1 MKGNPKRFEFW
12 SILENT
18 CSGRA
23 GLLWEANQVKKT
35 LLMTAAL
42 ALLMAGGA
50 AAAEL
55 KFKPG
60 EDAKFNWQSFED
72 FKKGHDLK
80 GQTLTIFGPWR
91 GEDQVLA
98 ESVLDYFRE
107 ATGADV
113 RYSSS
118 ENYEQQIV
126 IDTQA
131 GSPPD
136 VAILPQPGLI
146 ADLASKGH
154 LAPLGDET
162 KSWLLENYAA
172 GQSWVDLSTFKDKDG
187 NAQLFAFPY
196 KIDVK
201 SLVWYVPENFEDAGY
216 EVPKTMEDLKALTE
230 KIVADGGT
238 PWCIGL
244 GSGGAT
250 GWPATD
256 WVEDLML
263 RTASPETYDKWVT
276 IGIPFT
282 DAAVVGAIDEFG
294 WFAKNDK
301 FVDGGAAAVASTDFR
316 DSPKGLFASPPKCY
330 LHHQASFIPS
340 FFPEGTVVGED
351 ADFFYMPP
359 YASKPDLGNPVLGAG
374 TLALITKDTPA
385 SRAFIEFLKTPIA
398 HEVWMAQSSF
408 LTPFKSANKDAYAN
422 GPMKKQGEI
431 LLESTTFRFDGSDL
445 MPGKI
450 GAGAFWTGMVDFVGG
465 KSAADVAADV
475 QKAWDAIK

>member
-1 MKGNPKRFEFW
+1 MKR
-12 SILENT
+12 S
-18 CSGRA
+18 
-23 GLLWEANQVKKT
+23 LLIGV
-35 LLMTAAL
+35 AAF
-42 ALLMAGGA
+42 ALLAGTAGA
-50 AAAEL
+50 ADL

-60 EDAKFNWQSFED
+60 EDSRFNWASLEE

-91 GEDQVLA
+91 GEDEALFK
-98 ESVLDYFRE
+98 SVYAYFVE
-107 ATGADV
+107 ATGV
-113 RYSSS
+113 ELKYSSS

-146 ADLASKGH
+146 ADLAAKG
-154 LAPLGDET
+154 LLTPLGDET
-162 KSWLLENYAA
+162 KQWLLDNYAA
-172 GQSWVDLSTFKDKDG
+172 GQSWVDLSTYNGKDG
-187 NAQLFAFPY
+187 TPALYAFPY

-216 EVPKTMEDLKALTE
+216 EVPKTMEELKALTE
-230 KIVADGGT
+230 KIAEDGEK

-263 RTASPETYDKWVT
+263 RTQPAETYDKWVKNE
-276 IGIPFT
+276 IPFT
-282 DAAVVGAIDEFG
+282 DAAVTGALEEFG
-294 WFAKNDK
+294 WFARNDA

-316 DSPKGLFASPPKCY
+316 DSPKGLFSSPPKCY

-340 FFPEGTVVGED
+340 FFPEGKVVGED

-359 YASKPDLGNPVLGAG
+359 YESKKELGNPVLGAG
-374 TLALITKDTPA
+374 TLAMITKDTPA
-385 SRAFIEFLKTPIA
+385 ARAFIEFLKTPIA
-398 HEVWMAQSSF
+398 HEVWMAQTSF
-408 LTPFKSANKDAYAN
+408 LTPYKSVNVDVYGN
-422 GPMKKQGEI
+422 PPLKKQGEI
-431 LLESTTFRFDGSDL
+431 LLNATTFRFDGSDL

-465 KSAADVAADV
+465 KSSADVAAGV
-475 QKAWDAIK
+475 QKAWDSIK

>member
-1 MKGNPKRFEFW
+1 M
-12 SILENT
+12 
-18 CSGRA
+18 
-23 GLLWEANQVKKT
+23 KKT
-35 LLMTAAL
+35 WMLSAAVL
-42 ALLMAGGA
+42 SLFAASAG
-50 AAAEL
+50 AAEL
-55 KFKPG
+55 KFAPG
-60 EDAKFNWQSFED
+60 EDKKFNWASYDE

-91 GEDQVLA
+91 GEDQTLF
-98 ESVLDYFRE
+98 ESVFAYFEE
-107 ATGADV
+107 ATGIQV
-113 RYSSS
+113 KYSSS

-131 GSPPD
+131 GSPPE

-146 ADLASKGH
+146 ADLASKGY
-154 LAPLGDET
+154 LAPLGDGVKT
-162 KSWLLENYAA
+162 WLLENYAA
-172 GQSWVDLSTFKDKDG
+172 GQSWVDLSTYKGKDG
-187 NAQLFAFPY
+187 AAAVYAFPY

-256 WVEDLML
+256 WVEDMML
-263 RTASPETYDKWVT
+263 RTAAPETYDKWVT
-276 IGIPFT
+276 NEIKFNDP
-282 DAAVVGAIDEFG
+282 AVVTAIDEFG

-301 FVDGGAAAVASTDFR
+301 FVDGGAAGVASTDFR
-316 DSPKGLFASPPKCY
+316 DSPKGIFTSPPKCY

-359 YASKPDLGNPVLGAG
+359 YASKPELGNPVLGAG
-374 TLALITKDTPA
+374 TLAMITKDSPA
-385 SRAFIEFLKTPIA
+385 ARAFIEFLETPIA
-398 HEVWMAQSSF
+398 HEVWMAQTSF
-408 LTPFKSANKDAYAN
+408 LTPFKGVNKETYAN
-422 GPMKKQGEI
+422 APMAKQGEI
-431 LLESTTFRFDGSDL
+431 LLNATTFRFDGSDL

-450 GAGAFWTGMVDFVGG
+450 GAGAFWTGMVNYTGG
-465 KSAADVAADV
+465 KSAADVAADI
-475 QKAWDAIK
+475 QKAWDGLK